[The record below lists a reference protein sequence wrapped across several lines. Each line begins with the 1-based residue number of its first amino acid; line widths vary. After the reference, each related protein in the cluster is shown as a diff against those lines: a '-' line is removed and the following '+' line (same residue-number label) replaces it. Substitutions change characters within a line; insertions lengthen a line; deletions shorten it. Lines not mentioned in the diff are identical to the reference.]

1 MTRDNRITIYVDDQ
15 TAREIEHRAV
25 AEDETISTH
34 LDRVIRRYYQM
45 EADSEHARQ
54 TKAEERIRELVTL
67 AADEVRGA
75 AEDLRETNKKAGT
88 YAAANFELLT
98 DDHRD
103 DRQRDALE
111 IGSKRM
117 SEPLQTTLDD
127 LPSDEENDRRS
138 MSERMHGSE

>member
-1 MTRDNRITIYVDDQ
+1 MTRDNRITIYVDDK

-45 EADSEHARQ
+45 EADNQHARNV
-54 TKAEERIRELVTL
+54 KAEERIRELVTL

-75 AEDLRETNKKAGT
+75 AEDLRETNAKTGT
-88 YAAANFELLT
+88 YAAANFELLA

-103 DRQRDALE
+103 GRQCDALE
-111 IGSKRM
+111 NGSERM
-117 SEPLQTTLDD
+117 DEPLQTTLDD
-127 LPSDEENDRRS
+127 LSGDGDGDDRNIFDELREDR
-138 MSERMHGSE
+138 